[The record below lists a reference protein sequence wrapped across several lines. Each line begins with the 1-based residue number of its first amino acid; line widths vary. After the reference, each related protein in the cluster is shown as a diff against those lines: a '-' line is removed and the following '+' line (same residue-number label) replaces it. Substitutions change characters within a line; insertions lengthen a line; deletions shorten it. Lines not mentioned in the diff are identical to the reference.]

1 MATIAVSSNTASVR
15 SASRLGAHANSS
27 SSVFP
32 KATPVAWR
40 KSASSASVTGRSVR
54 SIRGVCQ
61 LAWVSRLWILHAASM
76 LFACYHGG
84 VSAIQVKNVPEDLHA
99 ALRERAAAEGKT
111 IGEVILELLR
121 RDLRRQTMR
130 AWLDSLAKMDRPWP
144 RPTRE
149 QMEEIMREADEDT
162 WGPE

>member
-1 MATIAVSSNTASVR
+1 MA
-15 SASRLGAHANSS
+15 
-27 SSVFP
+27 
-32 KATPVAWR
+32 
-40 KSASSASVTGRSVR
+40 
-54 SIRGVCQ
+54 
-61 LAWVSRLWILHAASM
+61 
-76 LFACYHGG
+76 G

-111 IGEVILELLR
+111 IGEVILESLR